1 MFPAIVKAVNF
12 SMFIAD
18 SDLNHKVLF
27 SEMLAAK
34 NIGDKVNYI
43 TLKIKNYSDSFF

>member
-1 MFPAIVKAVNF
+1 
-12 SMFIAD
+12 MFIAD

-34 NIGDKVNYI
+34 NIGDKVNILEILRNMIDLINPLCYVQA
-43 TLKIKNYSDSFF
+43 S